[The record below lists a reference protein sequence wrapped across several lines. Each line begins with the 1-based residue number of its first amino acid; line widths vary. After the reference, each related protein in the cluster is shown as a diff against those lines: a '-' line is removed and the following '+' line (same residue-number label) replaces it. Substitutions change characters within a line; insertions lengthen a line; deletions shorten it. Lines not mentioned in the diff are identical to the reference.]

1 MSAAARIVAL
11 LVASAVTAA
20 ALAAETASPPQ
31 VKTETLKTDGSLAL
45 VGQRLGTQLLAHSGG
60 ALSGRLALAWPATAV
75 WLEPLCRGWSD
86 AFPGTVLLADLGV
99 SASTEVEAFGQ
110 IDAASFSALVWVAPV
125 TAKDGS
131 VSMLQV
137 ACRPIKG
144 KAPLLFEVSCTPPLR
159 GPAPPPPPGFQP
171 WTDLG
176 GDVLAFAWEPGARRL
191 WACTAQRL
199 MRLDLAT
206 RKAEQSWDLP
216 APAAGKAAGP
226 VILGVV
232 ADEGKPVRVGL
243 FDLGRA
249 EGRWYESGAEGF
261 APGASLD
268 GLPLPERTLRFFT
281 ASTEGPGSPFRVTSY
296 QDKELGSCTQF
307 VRFSGASSAC
317 FGCRTPQGALKV
329 IRGDTLAVQDGPAKG
344 PVGAVGSAGA
354 ILLVASPE
362 APFVV
367 KGYALEPDH
376 SWGSSWTSP
385 LLTAA
390 PTALCSGELEGKV
403 TLFAAL
409 PGGAVFTCPLPTP
422 GP

>member
-1 MSAAARIVAL
+1 VSTIARIVAL
-11 LVASAVTAA
+11 LVASAFTVTT
-20 ALAAETASPPQ
+20 LVAEPPQ
-31 VKTETLKTDGSLAL
+31 VKTETLKADGPPAQT
-45 VGQRLGTQLLAHSGG
+45 GQRLGMQLLAHLGG
-60 ALSGRLALAWPATAV
+60 ALSGRIALGWPASSA
-75 WLEPLCRGWSD
+75 WLEPFCRGWFD

-99 SASTEVEAFGQ
+99 SASTEGEAFGQ
-110 IDAASFSALVWVAPV
+110 IDPASFSALVWVSPV

-131 VSMLQV
+131 VSALQV

-144 KAPLLFEVSCTPPLR
+144 KTPLLFEVSCSPPLR

-176 GDVLAFAWEPGARRL
+176 GDVLALAWEPGANRL
-191 WACTAQRL
+191 WVCTAQRL
-199 MRLDLAT
+199 LRLDPAT
-206 RKAEQSWDLP
+206 KKPEQSWDLP
-216 APAAGKAAGP
+216 APAAGKSAGP

-232 ADEGKPVRVGL
+232 AEEGKPVRVGL

-249 EGRWYESGAEGF
+249 EGRWYERGAEGF
-261 APGASLD
+261 SPGATFE
-268 GLPLPERTLRFFT
+268 GLPLSERTLRFFT
-281 ASTEGPGSPFRVTSY
+281 ASTEGPGSPFLVTSY

-317 FGCRTPQGALKV
+317 FGCKTPQGGLKV
-329 IRGDTLAVQDGPAKG
+329 IRGDTLAVQEGPAKG
-344 PVGAVGSAGA
+344 AVGAVGSAGA
-354 ILLVASPE
+354 LLLTASTE

-367 KGYALEPDH
+367 KGSALKPDH
-376 SWGSSWTSP
+376 SWETSWTSP

-390 PTALCSGELEGKV
+390 PTALCAGELEGRG

-409 PGGAVFTCPLPTP
+409 PGGAVFACPLPQQ